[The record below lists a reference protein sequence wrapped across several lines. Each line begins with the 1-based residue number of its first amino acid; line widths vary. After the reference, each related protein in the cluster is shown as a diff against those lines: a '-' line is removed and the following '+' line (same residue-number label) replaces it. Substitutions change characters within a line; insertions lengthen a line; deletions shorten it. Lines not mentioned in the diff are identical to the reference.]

1 MLFIVRVESTGIL
14 DSEKIVFDSL
24 QILSS
29 KCTMLLKALDL
40 KLKEKK
46 KEVDESQKNENIME
60 LDT

>member
-1 MLFIVRVESTGIL
+1 
-14 DSEKIVFDSL
+14 
-24 QILSS
+24 
-29 KCTMLLKALDL
+29 MLLKALDL